1 MARAGSAVARDP
13 AQTREEEVARLLATL
28 ANIRRAAAAE
38 MRLLEARAAEFNR
51 QMDEVEGRLAA
62 IETAAAAEGVITR

>member
-1 MARAGSAVARDP
+1 MARDP
-13 AQTREEEVARLLATL
+13 ALTPEEEVARLLATL

-51 QMDEVEGRLAA
+51 QMAEIEAHLTA

>member
-1 MARAGSAVARDP
+1 MTRNP
-13 AQTREEEVARLLATL
+13 ALTREEEVARLLVTL

-51 QMDEVEGRLAA
+51 QMDEVESRLAA